1 MASLL
6 TEEDLALLDRTQNVR
21 KNLITKLDTYYANKE
36 HIGSKDLESFVGLL
50 DSTDKNI
57 FNRTKIKLEEKNS
70 QTNEESKQILKELL
84 MEMHK
89 RTPHSEEVHH
99 PHDGHIV
106 PEFQPS
112 QLSETVKDG
121 ELIRKLDEMD
131 VESVVKN
138 NSGL

>member
-6 TEEDLALLDRTQNVR
+6 TEEDLVLLDRTQDVR
-21 KNLITKLDTYYANKE
+21 KKLITKLDTYYTNKE

-57 FNRTKIKLEEKNS
+57 FSRTKIKLEEKNS

-89 RTPHSEEVHH
+89 KTPNSEEVHH

-112 QLSETVKDG
+112 SLGETVKEG

-131 VESVVKN
+131 VETVVKN

>member
-6 TEEDLALLDRTQNVR
+6 TEEDLVLLDRTQTVR

-57 FNRTKIKLEEKNS
+57 FSRTKIKLEEKNS

-89 RTPHSEEVHH
+89 RTPNSEEVHH
-99 PHDGHIV
+99 HHDGHIV

-112 QLSETVKDG
+112 SLGETVKDG

-131 VESVVKN
+131 VDSVVKN

>member
-6 TEEDLALLDRTQNVR
+6 TEEDLVLLDRTQTVR

-57 FNRTKIKLEEKNS
+57 FSRTKIKLEEKNS

-89 RTPHSEEVHH
+89 KTPNSEEVHH
-99 PHDGHIV
+99 LHDGHIV

-112 QLSETVKDG
+112 SLGETVKDG

-131 VESVVKN
+131 VDSVVKN